1 LPSLFKR
8 CQIDRSRLSL
18 ANAGGNLLNFEHWPF
33 YLLSGGSVVDKIQ
46 RAWETFIQNGIGS
59 KAVRKIIAASWER
72 SQGYHIPIERREA
85 PLAPETE
92 AVRLHT
98 EHAALITA
106 ARPALEQA
114 RFLLAQASSIII
126 LTDPSGVI
134 IETAGDPRTTDI
146 GRIIHLEQGGQWA
159 ETDMGTNAI
168 GTAIAALQPTQIHG
182 VEHFCSEVQRWTC
195 AATPIWHPI
204 YGEFL
209 GVLDIS
215 GPATTFN
222 PQSLPFAVAVGRQ
235 IEGVLAQLV
244 NEDHE
249 RLLRYFVTKCSH
261 WRTEDIVA
269 VDRRGMI
276 VCATGAALQVVER
289 RQKGLICDGRISCLD
304 KVPFAAWPHRL
315 SQVVPNASTELVVD
329 FDHEIGAILVLHK
342 LRRKSIPAIKREEK
356 QAVLPREQEMF
367 AKRRTIELAK
377 ANEVLR
383 GCLDALAA
391 VPNLDE
397 FLGQVVAAIARELR
411 GTSSVLRLRDFEANC
426 LTVDLVFQD
435 GRVMNPA
442 ETKYPEWFRSIPLDK
457 RQLGLLK
464 RPAVVM
470 HLTDKILPLPDG
482 HRSYLLGL
490 GVRTLLVIPLN
501 LGTQLIGSLA
511 FHFAENRDFK
521 SEEIAMA
528 RALENQAVLA
538 IQVTR
543 LAKAARQSA
552 VLEERN
558 RLAGEIHDGL
568 AQSFTAIC
576 MQLGVAQEELASN
589 IGDPLCRIQRAV
601 ELANIGLDEARRSA
615 HNLRLSNVYQPG
627 LSATLQ
633 ALVERSAVAGRLRC
647 DFKCENEHEHRLPPN
662 VQHEL
667 LRIAQE
673 AIHNAVRHANPTS
686 IEVSLRGDAPNLV
699 LQVKDN
705 GSGISSVSLG
715 KSEGFG
721 LSNMRARATQ
731 IGATLEIQ
739 TAVGHGTIVMVNVPT
754 SS

>member
-1 LPSLFKR
+1 M
-8 CQIDRSRLSL
+8 
-18 ANAGGNLLNFEHWPF
+18 
-33 YLLSGGSVVDKIQ
+33 DKIQ
-46 RAWETFIQNGIGS
+46 RAWETFIQNGTGS
-59 KAVRKIIAASWER
+59 NAVRDVVAASWKR
-72 SQGYHIPIERREA
+72 SQGYHIPSERGEA
-85 PLAPETE
+85 PLAPEAE
-92 AVRLHT
+92 AVRLRS
-98 EHAALITA
+98 EHAALIAA

-114 RFLLAQASSIII
+114 RFLLAEASSIII

-134 IETAGDPRTTDI
+134 IETAGDPRTTDF
-146 GRIIHLEQGGQWA
+146 GRIVHLEQGGHWA
-159 ETDMGTNAI
+159 EADIGTNAI

-215 GPATTFN
+215 APATTFN
-222 PQSLPFAVAVGRQ
+222 PQSLAFAVSVGHQ
-235 IEGVLAQLV
+235 IEGVLAQLIK
-244 NEDHE
+244 EDHE
-249 RLLRYFVTKCSH
+249 RLLRYFVIKRSH
-261 WRTEDIVA
+261 WLTEDIVA
-269 VDRRGMI
+269 MDRRGMI
-276 VCATGAALQVVER
+276 VYATNGGLQVLER
-289 RQKGLICDGRISCLD
+289 RQQGLICDGRVSCLN
-304 KVPFAAWPHRL
+304 KVPFAAWPARL
-315 SQVVPNASTELVVD
+315 SQLVPNASTELVVEHD
-329 FDHEIGAILVLHK
+329 REIGAILVLHR
-342 LRRKSIPAIKREEK
+342 LRRKSIPTITPEEMQAALARE
-356 QAVLPREQEMF
+356 REMF
-367 AKRRTIELAK
+367 TQRSTIELAK
-377 ANEVLR
+377 ANETLR

-397 FLGQVVAAIARELR
+397 FLGQVMAAITRELR
-411 GTSSVLRLRDFEANC
+411 GTSSILRLRNFETNC
-426 LTVDLVFQD
+426 LTMDLVFQD
-435 GRVMNPA
+435 GRVMNPVKA
-442 ETKYPEWFRSIPLDK
+442 KYPEWYQSIPLDK

-464 RPAVVM
+464 RQAVVM
-470 HLTDKILPLPDG
+470 HLPEKISPLPDA

-490 GVRTLLVIPLN
+490 GVQTLLVIPLN

-511 FHFAENRDFK
+511 FQFAENREFRP
-521 SEEIAMA
+521 EEIAIA
-528 RALENQAVLA
+528 RALESQAVLA

-589 IGDPLCRIQRAV
+589 KGDPLCRIQRAV
-601 ELANIGLDEARRSA
+601 ELANLGLAEARRSA
-615 HNLRLSNVYQPG
+615 HNLRLSIVHQSG
-627 LSATLQ
+627 LAMTLQ
-633 ALVERSAVAGRLRC
+633 ALVERSTVAGRLRC
-647 DFKCENEHEHRLPPN
+647 DFRSDNIPEKNLPPR

-673 AIHNAVRHANPTS
+673 AIHNALRHANPTS
-686 IEVSLRGDAPNLV
+686 IDVSLQWDAPNLV

-705 GSGISSVSLG
+705 GSGISSVSLD
-715 KSEGFG
+715 KNEGFG

-739 TAVGHGTIVMVNVPT
+739 TAVGHGTIVMVNVPI